1 MKKEQKNKKMLK
13 LCDREEYEN
22 WQNLLIIC
30 SLFNLLK
37 NFYINIIHLY
47 LLHHIFLNK
56 DIADRNSRMMDEDN
70 L

>member
-1 MKKEQKNKKMLK
+1 MLK